1 MPGDNSAVAEAPKG
15 MDKLLKDMNLNFF
28 EFAILSAFWVG
39 VIIVSS
45 FISLEG
51 VLSARAR
58 RTNAPWAYAYP
69 FFMRRALTRHRCIP
83 RRLPSYRYGAQPH
96 LDWRIVCPRRLLR
109 AWSARDA
116 VHVFQA
122 PPVRGQGR
130 VHRVQEDHAQK
141 VSGVGTRV
149 TWPQAPPP
157 AECATIEC
165 PATASVRPC
174 CSVVRP
180 PREARP
186 GRLRLLIRA
195 CLADARRLSARVSA
209 SAGEVAE
216 KCCFIR
222 TEFENID
229 RAREMSTIVSHRAT
243 SRAHAISWD
252 HARAGHKI
260 SSART
265 RAL

>member
-1 MPGDNSAVAEAPKG
+1 